1 MGTHHVGLGGREHKS
16 ALARCPDNRRFKP
29 RTEDREKSK
38 VRSFPREEKR
48 RDRWPK
54 QRRRAQRGQRQRGA
68 SGRRWRGV
76 TPIPSVCREH
86 HRWPSVMSV
95 SYGEDGITASIQKN
109 HDALMTR
116 STHRA
121 NARTVNDPDAH
132 AAHGTAPRHRGEVQ
146 GARRRVDRQSRR
158 IAHRLVVRVHRRRH
172 VRVAEMPLVYNDART
187 SIHNM
192 KSSLEQI
199 SSATT
204 LASSVLLFLGA
215 RRCTNVTTQHRIW
228 HH

>member
-1 MGTHHVGLGGREHKS
+1 M
-16 ALARCPDNRRFKP
+16 
-29 RTEDREKSK
+29 
-38 VRSFPREEKR
+38 
-48 RDRWPK
+48 
-54 QRRRAQRGQRQRGA
+54 
-68 SGRRWRGV
+68 

-95 SYGEDGITASIQKN
+95 SYGEDGITASIQKS

-192 KSSLEQI
+192 KSRLGGEMRARARMRARAPKRRGGQTSNPGGVTAAVREE
-199 SSATT
+199 STHAPATT
-204 LASSVLLFLGA
+204 
-215 RRCTNVTTQHRIW
+215 
-228 HH
+228 